1 MIGAAQVCAALGVFA
16 RQGWALWTGV
26 GFAGIN
32 AVIQLLY
39 LPAYPWLSL
48 AIFAVDVLVIYGLV
62 TYGGK
67 LQES

>member
-1 MIGAAQVCAALGVFA
+1 M
-16 RQGWALWTGV
+16 

-62 TYGGK
+62 AYGGK